1 MKTTEE
7 QKLEFLDDILK
18 YLANEKSEN
27 VVLQNIVTN
36 VGYDKL
42 NSSVFTHLPKFNL
55 QTDQLN
61 FFFSK
66 AMKHLINEKL
76 VDGLINGS
84 EIYYTITFKG
94 LLHIYGGGFIKPSN
108 LKKEEYNFKKILWWI
123 AIITFCIN
131 TLFQVLNFYFKDS
144 RSTNVSKDVEHVCV
158 YYNDTTSNLKSNTTS
173 NKLGK

>member
-94 LLHIYGGGFIKPSN
+94 LLHIYGGGFIKPNN
-108 LKKEEYNFKKILWWI
+108 LKKEEIKSQLPLLRGADRRGVLYLLSKFYQHHPL
-123 AIITFCIN
+123 IN
-131 TLFQVLNFYFKDS
+131 RLAFLYFNRCD
-144 RSTNVSKDVEHVCV
+144 
-158 YYNDTTSNLKSNTTS
+158 DTIYR
-173 NKLGK
+173 